1 MNSAP
6 TQTRPG
12 TRKRLVILGSTG
24 SIGTQTLEVV
34 RTHPNEFEVLALA
47 CRSNS
52 TRLLEQASE
61 FQPRFICAKDLDAR
75 NARSL
80 KSTESLP
87 YPEGLSLMARLQE
100 ADVVVVATV
109 GMAGFSPT
117 VAALKTG
124 NDVALASKEMLVM
137 GGEILSGL
145 AETSGAKILPID
157 SEHNAIWQC
166 LRGEDHDSIRRLILT
181 ASGGPFRTWPLSKIR
196 SAMAAEALQ
205 HPNWEMGPKVTVD
218 SASLLN
224 KGLEVI
230 EAHWLF
236 QIGYPSIDVIVH
248 PESIIHSMVEFHDGS
263 IKAQLGAPDMRLP
276 IQYGIANAERLNHAY
291 TPLTLDKL
299 SQLTFEPPDED
310 RFPLLA
316 MARMAATIGG
326 THPATLCGADDAATH
341 WFINGG
347 GTFGAMTDAIQE
359 VRDKPS
365 STPVTDIETVGEAH
379 QQGFDY
385 ATRLLD

>member
-6 TQTRPG
+6 TRTTPG
-12 TRKRLVILGSTG
+12 PRKRLVILGSTG
-24 SIGTQTLEVV
+24 SIGTQTLDVV
-34 RTHPNEFEVLALA
+34 RTHPDEFEVLGLA

-52 TRLLEQASE
+52 SRLLEQASE
-61 FQPRFICAKDLDAR
+61 FQPRLICAKDLDAR
-75 NARSL
+75 SAHHL
-80 KSTESLP
+80 KSTEILP
-87 YPEGLSLMARLQE
+87 YPEGLSLMAELQE

-145 AETSGAKILPID
+145 AETTGAKILPID

-166 LRGEDHDSIRRLILT
+166 LSGEDHDSIRRLILT

-196 SAMAAEALQ
+196 SAMAAAALQ

-236 QIGYPSIDVIVH
+236 RIGYSAIDVIVH

-291 TPLTLDKL
+291 TSLDLDKL
-299 SQLTFEPPDED
+299 SRLTFEPPDED

-326 THPATLCGADDAATH
+326 TQPATLCGADDAATR

-359 VRDKPS
+359 VMDNTS
-365 STPVTDIETVGEAH
+365 STPVTTIETVVEAH
-379 QQGFDY
+379 QKGFDH
-385 ATRLLD
+385 TVRLLD

>member
-34 RTHPNEFEVLALA
+34 RTHPNKFEVLALA

-61 FQPRFICAKDLDAR
+61 FQPRFICAKELDAR

-117 VAALKTG
+117 LAALKTG

-276 IQYGIANAERLNHAY
+276 IQYGIANAESLNHAY

-359 VRDKPS
+359 VMDKTS
-365 STPVTDIETVGEAH
+365 STPVTDIGTVVEAH

-385 ATRLLD
+385 ATRLRD

>member
-117 VAALKTG
+117 LAALKTG

-359 VRDKPS
+359 VMDKTS
-365 STPVTDIETVGEAH
+365 STPVTDIGTVVEAH

>member
-6 TQTRPG
+6 TRTKTG

-24 SIGTQTLEVV
+24 SIGTQTLDVV
-34 RTHPNEFEVLALA
+34 RTHPDKFEVFGLA

-52 TRLLEQASE
+52 TRLLEQVSE
-61 FQPRFICAKDLDAR
+61 FQPRLICAKDLDAR
-75 NARSL
+75 SARYL
-80 KSTESLP
+80 KSTEILP
-87 YPEGLSLMARLQE
+87 YPEGLSLMAGLQE

-145 AETSGAKILPID
+145 AETTGAKILPID

-166 LRGEDHDSIRRLILT
+166 LSGEDHDSIRRLILT

-236 QIGYPSIDVIVH
+236 RIGYSAIDVIVH

-291 TPLTLDKL
+291 TPLNLDTL

-316 MARMAATIGG
+316 LARMAATIGG
-326 THPATLCGADDAATH
+326 TQPATLCGADDAATR

-359 VRDKPS
+359 VMDKTS
-365 STPVTDIETVGEAH
+365 STPVTNIETVVEAH
-379 QQGFDY
+379 QKGFDY
-385 ATRLLD
+385 TARLLD

>member
-6 TQTRPG
+6 IQTRPG

-100 ADVVVVATV
+100 ADVVGVATV

-117 VAALKTG
+117 LAALKTG

-359 VRDKPS
+359 VMDKTS
-365 STPVTDIETVGEAH
+365 STPVADIETVVEAH

>member
-6 TQTRPG
+6 IQTRPG

-61 FQPRFICAKDLDAR
+61 FQPRLICAKDLDAC

-166 LRGEDHDSIRRLILT
+166 LRGEDHDSIRLSLIH
-181 ASGGPFRTWPLSKIR
+181 I
-196 SAMAAEALQ
+196 
-205 HPNWEMGPKVTVD
+205 
-218 SASLLN
+218 
-224 KGLEVI
+224 
-230 EAHWLF
+230 
-236 QIGYPSIDVIVH
+236 
-248 PESIIHSMVEFHDGS
+248 
-263 IKAQLGAPDMRLP
+263 
-276 IQYGIANAERLNHAY
+276 
-291 TPLTLDKL
+291 
-299 SQLTFEPPDED
+299 
-310 RFPLLA
+310 
-316 MARMAATIGG
+316 
-326 THPATLCGADDAATH
+326 
-341 WFINGG
+341 
-347 GTFGAMTDAIQE
+347 
-359 VRDKPS
+359 
-365 STPVTDIETVGEAH
+365 
-379 QQGFDY
+379 
-385 ATRLLD
+385 

>member
-1 MNSAP
+1 MNAAP
-6 TQTRPG
+6 TRTNPG

-24 SIGTQTLEVV
+24 SIGTQTLDVI
-34 RTHPNEFEVLALA
+34 RTHPNEFEVLGLA

-52 TRLLEQASE
+52 IRLLEQARE
-61 FQPRFICAKDLDAR
+61 FQPQFICAKDLDGR
-75 NARSL
+75 SDSSL
-80 KSTESLP
+80 KTTEILS
-87 YPEGLSLMARLQE
+87 YPDGLSLMAELRE

-117 VAALKTG
+117 VAALKAG

-137 GGEILSGL
+137 GGEILTDL
-145 AETSGAKILPID
+145 ADTSGAKILPID

-166 LRGEDHDSIRRLILT
+166 LSGEDHDSIRRLILT

-196 SAMAAEALQ
+196 SAQAEAALQ
-205 HPNWEMGPKVTVD
+205 HPNWKMGPKVTVD

-236 QIGYPSIDVIVH
+236 RIDYSSIDVIVH

-276 IQYGIANAERLNHAY
+276 IQYGIANAERLNHSY
-291 TPLTLDKL
+291 TPLDLDKL
-299 SQLTFEPPDED
+299 SQLTFEPPDEH

-316 MARMAATIGG
+316 MTRMAATIGG
-326 THPATLCGADDAATH
+326 THPATLCGADDAATR

-347 GTFGAMTDAIQE
+347 GTFGDMTDAIQE
-359 VRDKPS
+359 VMDKTS
-365 STPVTDIETVGEAH
+365 STPVTDLETVVEAH
-379 QQGFDY
+379 QTGFDY
-385 ATRLLD
+385 TARLLD